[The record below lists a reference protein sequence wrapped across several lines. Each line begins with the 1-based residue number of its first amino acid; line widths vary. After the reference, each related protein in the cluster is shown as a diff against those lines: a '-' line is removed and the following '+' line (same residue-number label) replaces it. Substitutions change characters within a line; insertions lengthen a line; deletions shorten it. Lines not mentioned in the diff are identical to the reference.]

1 MSDSSDLIELFNFKS
16 INKQNN
22 EQVVENMVNCLF
34 LNVLFGE

>member
-1 MSDSSDLIELFNFKS
+1 MSDLSDLVELFNFKS
-16 INKQNN
+16 INKQNY

>member
-1 MSDSSDLIELFNFKS
+1 MADSSDLIVLFNFKS
-16 INKQNN
+16 INKQNY

>member
-1 MSDSSDLIELFNFKS
+1 MSDSSDLIVLFNFKS
-16 INKQNN
+16 INKQNY